1 MLKMSVNLLTIID
14 RRIFNGILDDINKGK
29 REIPIVDNYMAPS
42 KQIGHVIPGSAK
54 IIGDS
59 LMCEVEVEEQV
70 DLEPVY
76 IRRPAQ
82 LLALEKS
89 SAPGHFSSPI
99 ECVPKTGGTNR
110 GKSQKNK

>member
-1 MLKMSVNLLTIID
+1 MPKMSVNLLTIID

-42 KQIGHVIPGSAK
+42 KQIGYVIPGSAK
-54 IIGDS
+54 IVGDS
-59 LMCEVEVEEQV
+59 LMCDVEIDTPV
-70 DLEPVY
+70 DLDPVY

-89 SAPGHFSSPI
+89 SAPGHSSSPI
-99 ECVPKTGGTNR
+99 ECVPKIGGTNR
-110 GKSQKNK
+110 GKSQRNE